1 VDAFWSLTMYELTP
15 DGQAFFTANPL
26 ERYAIG
32 DRTPGLVRGAD
43 GSLDVWMQ
51 REDPG
56 PERRANW
63 LPTPQGKPFT
73 VILRA
78 YLPKDE
84 LLQGSYRLPGLEV
97 G

>member
-1 VDAFWSLTMYELTP
+1 MQSLNGRSP
-15 DGQAFFTANPL
+15 ITA
-26 ERYAIG
+26 
-32 DRTPGLVRGAD
+32 TTAD
-43 GSLDVWMQ
+43 GSLDIWIQ

-78 YLPKDE
+78 YLPTDE
-84 LLQGSYRLPGLEV
+84 VLQGSYRLPGLEV